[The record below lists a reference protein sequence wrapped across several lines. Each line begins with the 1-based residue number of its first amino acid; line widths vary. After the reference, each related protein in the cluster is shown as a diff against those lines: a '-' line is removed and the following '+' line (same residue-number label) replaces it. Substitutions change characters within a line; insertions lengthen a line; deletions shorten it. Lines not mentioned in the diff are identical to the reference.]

1 MDLEVHSASRRCLWP
16 LLIFSHSE
24 TLLSTVERSRNS
36 CFHFS
41 VGLRAL
47 HRNRNQSKVKQGLKE
62 QDSVRQ
68 KKGEAH
74 ELAKPSSRAVPVNC
88 WCVPRETRDR
98 GNSRKLGS
106 TETHSTRSSPSPLV
120 SIDSALESR

>member
-1 MDLEVHSASRRCLWP
+1 MDLEVQSASRRCLWP

-24 TLLSTVERSRNS
+24 TLISAVERSRNS

-41 VGLRAL
+41 VGVRAL

-62 QDSVRQ
+62 QGSVRQ

-88 WCVPRETRDR
+88 WSVPRETRDR

-106 TETHSTRSSPSPLV
+106 TKHTAHDPAQVPL
-120 SIDSALESR
+120 SR